1 MLMGDVL
8 LCVTGL
14 QTISKIGL
22 AQPGKIMRGV
32 TADNCERHLHQLH
45 VCAPSKRGKHACL
58 CSAAFGRCGDRLSQ
72 WQGQLLLVCHLELQ
86 QSIVWHYMGTVEW
99 ASIQCIG
106 VSIRRLYCTP
116 DTALKT
122 VAHAQPRCLCSSQS
136 FQMVFSVAVAQL
148 VAVLLCCLLQARRG
162 CCIV

>member
-14 QTISKIGL
+14 QTISRIGL

-58 CSAAFGRCGDRLSQ
+58 CSAAFGRC
-72 WQGQLLLVCHLELQ
+72 
-86 QSIVWHYMGTVEW
+86 
-99 ASIQCIG
+99 
-106 VSIRRLYCTP
+106 
-116 DTALKT
+116 
-122 VAHAQPRCLCSSQS
+122 
-136 FQMVFSVAVAQL
+136 
-148 VAVLLCCLLQARRG
+148 
-162 CCIV
+162 

>member
-58 CSAAFGRCGDRLSQ
+58 CSAAFGRC
-72 WQGQLLLVCHLELQ
+72 
-86 QSIVWHYMGTVEW
+86 
-99 ASIQCIG
+99 
-106 VSIRRLYCTP
+106 
-116 DTALKT
+116 
-122 VAHAQPRCLCSSQS
+122 
-136 FQMVFSVAVAQL
+136 
-148 VAVLLCCLLQARRG
+148 
-162 CCIV
+162 